1 MADIKVDN
9 EEFWWEELDDYVME
23 DEIAVVSISKDNL
36 ENNNPEGLSE
46 IGSVEMGDWDALSEI
61 LNEKEVELHKMDFN
75 IGELSYLV
83 FLYCEG
89 RYVTSIQGDK

>member
-75 IGELSYLV
+75 TGELSYLV